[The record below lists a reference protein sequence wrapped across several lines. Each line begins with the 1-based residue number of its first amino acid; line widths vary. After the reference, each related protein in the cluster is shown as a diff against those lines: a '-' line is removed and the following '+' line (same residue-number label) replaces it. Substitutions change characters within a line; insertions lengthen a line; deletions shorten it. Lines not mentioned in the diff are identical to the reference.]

1 MRSPPED
8 KYDREELERL
18 KAESWMLEHLKLN
31 PAYTCWGPGED
42 YMSTKGE
49 GWSSSQVVDS
59 WQAFGPWNL
68 DDLNECAS
76 FYFEIERDSE
86 KCVSCDGSG
95 YSPQAKIYSDQ
106 WYGYKPFSPSEY
118 GATPL
123 TLDHPELQAF
133 ARRNVERSPA
143 YYGQGEW
150 AVTLETRRLYEMWRQ
165 QWCHHLIQADVDA
178 LVAAGRLWDFTRTPR
193 TGDEPRHENGWT
205 KEQTG
210 YRPTADEVNAWSIK
224 GFGHDSINHWVCVK
238 ARCEREGVKVE
249 CDACDGRGHVY
260 TEPAAHLNLVVW
272 MLHPRKGCS
281 RGVRI
286 KNLSKQDAA
295 SARAWLR
302 KAAERNTERFAKV
315 VSK

>member
-8 KYDREELERL
+8 KYDRDELERL
-18 KAESWMLEHLKLN
+18 NAESWMLEHLKLN
-31 PAYTCWGPGED
+31 PDYTCWGPGED

-59 WQAFGPWNL
+59 WQEFGPWNL
-68 DDLNECAS
+68 DDLNECVN
-76 FYFEIERDSE
+76 FYFEIERDSK

-95 YSPQAKIYSDQ
+95 YSPQAKLYSDQ
-106 WYGYKPFSPSEY
+106 WYGYKPFNPSEY

-133 ARRNVERSPA
+133 ARRNVERNPN
-143 YYGQGEW
+143 YYGTGEY
-150 AVTLETRRLYEMWRQ
+150 AVQREVKRLHDMWSQ

-178 LVAAGRLWDFTRTPR
+178 LIAENRLYDLTRTWSPER
-193 TGDEPRHENGWT
+193 GWQKDGRH
-205 KEQTG
+205 
-210 YRPTADEVNAWSIK
+210 PTAHEVNAWSLH
-224 GFGHDSINHWVCVK
+224 GLGHDSINHWVCVR

-272 MLHPRKGCS
+272 MLHSRKGCS

-295 SARAWLR
+295 AARAWLR
-302 KAAERNTERFAKV
+302 KAAERNAERFAKV
-315 VSK
+315 VNQ